1 MATAERPA
9 LSALVS
15 PHSLAEFD
23 EHWPDKTFV
32 AQGEPSRLPE
42 FLRCRELSSIGALAR
57 VYRGRLA
64 FCSGAKT
71 SYLVPGD
78 PSYAQKLFHMGLTLY
93 FDDVAPYIHG
103 AQAFLAQLENDL
115 GIAVGSTR
123 MTVWASPREDGAA
136 CHYDPNDII
145 SIQLYGTKRFELAPV
160 REISA
165 PYGMQYSP
173 GTMPFEDLYTQSGN
187 GFPDWR
193 TAEFTATEMKPGS
206 VLFFPRGT
214 WHRTFVNQ
222 DSLAVAIVI
231 EPPPAINCLLDELR
245 PVLLQDPRWRTPLYG
260 AWGNGRQRERALARA
275 EELLRELPN
284 AVSALSA
291 RDLILPTLTEEQR
304 LEGIDERTRFQ
315 RVPNTSV
322 SAERAGDDQEA
333 LQWMRIHFR
342 DENGMQHTL
351 ASVETPRQYADIIGW
366 FAEQERPF
374 SVQTLQARFPAT
386 PFDEL
391 KHLLQVCARGGLLK
405 LLWFP
410 AIDIKPA
417 SPSAQ

>member
-1 MATAERPA
+1 MATVERPA

-15 PHSLAEFD
+15 PRSLAVCD
-23 EHWPDKTFV
+23 EPWPDKIFV
-32 AQGEPSRLPE
+32 AQGEPARLPE
-42 FLRCRELSSIGALAR
+42 FLRGRELSSIGALAS

-64 FCSGAKT
+64 FCSGATT

-93 FDDVAPYIHG
+93 FDDVAPYIRG
-103 AQAFLAQLENDL
+103 AQAFLEQLENEL
-115 GIAVGSTR
+115 GLAAGSTR

-136 CHYDPNDII
+136 CHYDANDIF

-160 REISA
+160 REISV

-173 GTMPFEDLYTQSGN
+173 GTMPFDELYTQTGN
-187 GFPDWR
+187 GFPDWQA
-193 TAEFTATEMKPGS
+193 AEFDTTEMKPGS

-231 EPPPAINCLLDELR
+231 EPPPAINCLLDQLR
-245 PVLLQDPRWRTPLYG
+245 LVLLQDPRWRKPLYG
-260 AWGNGRQRERALARA
+260 VWGDGSQREQALARA
-275 EELLRELPN
+275 EELLSELPE
-284 AVSALSA
+284 AMGALSPQ
-291 RDLILPTLTEEQR
+291 DLILPSLTQEQR
-304 LEGIDERTRFQ
+304 LALIDERTRFQ

-322 SAERAGDDQEA
+322 SAEPPGEDQDE
-333 LQWMRIHFR
+333 LQWMRINFR
-342 DENGMQHTL
+342 DEHGMQHTL

-366 FAEQERPF
+366 FAEQETPF
-374 SVQTLQARFPAT
+374 SVQALQARYPAT
-386 PFDEL
+386 PLDEL
-391 KHLLQVCARGGLLK
+391 KRLLQVCARGGLLK

-410 AIDIKPA
+410 ALDTKPA
-417 SPSAQ
+417 PLAQ